1 MKGMNYTMTE
11 VIKLKKL
18 KKNFKG
24 VSSVDL
30 EGLTVRK
37 GEIYGFLG
45 PNGAGKTTTMK
56 MILSLI
62 EPTSGSIEIMN
73 TPINRSNDYLKYI
86 GSMIE
91 EPSYYPNLTGYE
103 NLLVFQK
110 MLGFKE
116 ENILKTLELVG
127 LSEEKN
133 RKKLVKAYSLGMK
146 QRLALAFALVKEPQ
160 ILLLDEPTNGLDPS
174 GIHEIRELIIRLAKD
189 KGLTVFISSHILS
202 EIEQIADRVGIINH
216 GRLVYEGEIEKI
228 NTNNWVE
235 IEGKFDIKK
244 LKNLFGNHFSNRK
257 VEYDAKL
264 VKIWNTNNE
273 QIANIVRSL
282 VELDFP
288 IFRVEHKKENLEDI
302 FLELTKEL

>member
-1 MKGMNYTMTE
+1 MTK
-11 VIKLKKL
+11 VIKLKQL

-24 VSSVDL
+24 VASVDL
-30 EGLTVRK
+30 EELTVRK

-62 EPTSGSIEIMN
+62 EPTSGSIEVMN
-73 TPINRSNDYLKYI
+73 APINKSNDYLKYI

-110 MLGFKE
+110 MLGFKK

-160 ILLLDEPTNGLDPS
+160 ILLLDEPTNGLDPF
-174 GIHEIRELIIRLAKD
+174 GIHEIRELIIRLAKEE
-189 KGLTVFISSHILS
+189 GLTIFISSHILS

-216 GRLVYEGEIEKI
+216 GKLVYEGEIEKI

-235 IEGKFDIKK
+235 IEGKFDIEK
-244 LKNLFGNHFSNRK
+244 LKPLFGDSFSNRK
-257 VEYDAKL
+257 VEYTAKL

-288 IFRVEHKKENLEDI
+288 IFRVENRKENLEDI

>member
-1 MKGMNYTMTE
+1 MTE

-24 VSSVDL
+24 VASVDL
-30 EGLTVRK
+30 ERLTVRK

-62 EPTSGSIEIMN
+62 EPTSGSIEVMN
-73 TPINRSNDYLKYI
+73 APINKSNDYLKYI

-174 GIHEIRELIIRLAKD
+174 GIHEIRELIIRLAKEE
-189 KGLTVFISSHILS
+189 GLTIFISSHILS

-228 NTNNWVE
+228 NANNWVE
-235 IEGKFDIKK
+235 IEGKFDIEK
-244 LKNLFGNHFSNRK
+244 LKNLFGDSFSNRK
-257 VEYDAKL
+257 VEYTAKL
-264 VKIWNTNNE
+264 IKIWNANNE

-282 VELDFP
+282 VELYFP
-288 IFRVEHKKENLEDI
+288 IFRVEHRKENLEDI

>member
-1 MKGMNYTMTE
+1 MDYTMTE

-24 VSSVDL
+24 VASVDL
-30 EGLTVRK
+30 ERLTVRK

-62 EPTSGSIEIMN
+62 EPTSGSIEVMN
-73 TPINRSNDYLKYI
+73 APINKSNDYLKYI

-174 GIHEIRELIIRLAKD
+174 GIHEIRELIIRLAKEE
-189 KGLTVFISSHILS
+189 GLTIFISSHILS

-228 NTNNWVE
+228 NANNWVE
-235 IEGKFDIKK
+235 IEGKFDIEK
-244 LKNLFGNHFSNRK
+244 LKNLFGDSFSNRK
-257 VEYDAKL
+257 VEYTAKL
-264 VKIWNTNNE
+264 IKIWNANNE

-282 VELDFP
+282 VELYFP
-288 IFRVEHKKENLEDI
+288 IFRVEHRKENLEDI

>member
-1 MKGMNYTMTE
+1 MTE

-24 VSSVDL
+24 VSSVDI

-160 ILLLDEPTNGLDPS
+160 ILLLDEPFSALDYQS
-174 GIHEIRELIIRLAKD
+174 RLKVTDDVAEIIK
-189 KGLTVFISSHILS
+189 K
-202 EIEQIADRVGIINH
+202 
-216 GRLVYEGEIEKI
+216 
-228 NTNNWVE
+228 
-235 IEGKFDIKK
+235 EGKTAIMVTHDLGEAITMSKRVIVLSARPATIKDDVTISFEGDHLTPFDK
-244 LKNLFGNHFSNRK
+244 RK
-257 VEYDAKL
+257 EKEY
-264 VKIWNTNNE
+264 NE
-273 QIANIVRSL
+273 YFKMLWGEMDNAN
-282 VELDFP
+282 E
-288 IFRVEHKKENLEDI
+288 
-302 FLELTKEL
+302 